1 MALQYWKAITLW
13 SLLKGVNNLQIKESH
28 CADAGA
34 LPRSH
39 FVTEHTEKL
48 ILKINLKPTDR
59 IHHHVGQITTHH
71 RFPLVGFSRRVG
83 SIRCP
88 YHRGF
93 SDTSAGCGLS
103 DRSHLPFLPQPW
115 ITDYWPAIPALSL
128 LALDQIGRNVYVF
141 RYPYFFRKPLFA
153 DTDRYTVARNHH
165 TFWWFVT
172 DFELDISGVGYR

>member
-1 MALQYWKAITLW
+1 MDRSI
-13 SLLKGVNNLQIKESH
+13 SLGILLCKTP
-28 CADAGA
+28 GA

-88 YHRGF
+88 YHRGY
-93 SDTSAGCGLS
+93 SDTSA
-103 DRSHLPFLPQPW
+103 RSEEHTSELQSRGQLVCR
-115 ITDYWPAIPALSL
+115 L
-128 LALDQIGRNVYVF
+128 L
-141 RYPYFFRKPLFA
+141 
-153 DTDRYTVARNHH
+153 
-165 TFWWFVT
+165 
-172 DFELDISGVGYR
+172 

>member
-88 YHRGF
+88 YHRGYV
-93 SDTSAGCGLS
+93 
-103 DRSHLPFLPQPW
+103 DRKSTRLNSSHV
-115 ITDYWPAIPALSL
+115 AISYA
-128 LALDQIGRNVYVF
+128 VF
-141 RYPYFFRKPLFA
+141 CLKKKNKKSNAP
-153 DTDRYTVARNHH
+153 TG
-165 TFWWFVT
+165 
-172 DFELDISGVGYR
+172 E